1 MARTRITITIDKTL
15 LKKFKIRCKK
25 EGFKISNKI
34 EKLVEEDLRSWF
46 KL

>member
-1 MARTRITITIDKTL
+1 MKTKITITIDKNL
-15 LKKFKIRCKK
+15 LKKFKTRCKK

-34 EKLVEEDLRSWF
+34 EKLVEEDLRAWF